1 MTRNLMRCLLPAP
14 LRKNSA
20 CTTTSFYTTAWDV
33 VGVSAWLPHVYDA
46 PFADPSALPT
56 VLLCERLVETV
67 TVALLCGD
75 GGDETLCGYPWH
87 RALEGVERWRTV
99 SVWLRRS
106 ALLALV
112 HRTNGLDIR
121 ASSLPR
127 GIDRISGR
135 SCVQG
140 FSSTMSR
147 HLPIAGRIHFP
158 ISVITCASGR
168 PNFVM

>member
-14 LRKNSA
+14 LRQNSA

-33 VGVSAWLPHVYDA
+33 VGVSAGLPHVYDA

-56 VLLCERLVETV
+56 VLLCERIVETV
-67 TVALLCGD
+67 TVALCGD

-106 ALLALV
+106 AVLALV
-112 HRTNGLDIR
+112 HLTNGSISEHRLCRAGSTGSVDGLAYKVFRRRCRDIYR
-121 ASSLPR
+121 LR
-127 GIDRISGR
+127 GGYISR
-135 SCVQG
+135 
-140 FSSTMSR
+140 FR
-147 HLPIAGRIHFP
+147 
-158 ISVITCASGR
+158 
-168 PNFVM
+168 